1 MVQGEE
7 KSAAGLKHF
16 QQAPCVPAVPEE
28 AAAQYA
34 GCRGSGKNPLSLLKA
49 SEKEEHNALLL
60 VGKVPN

>member
-7 KSAAGLKHF
+7 KSAAGLKRF

-34 GCRGSGKNPLSLLKA
+34 GCRGSGKDPLSLLKA
-49 SEKEEHNALLL
+49 SRKEEHDALLL
-60 VGKVPN
+60 V